1 MRVKNLRILRFKK
14 FLGCCFYMEPS
25 IQWNFKICISIPFKN
40 PIKPVTEYLSRTFQD
55 IQITKTGLLDFHKMV
70 ATVLKMFIKS

>member
-1 MRVKNLRILRFKK
+1 M
-14 FLGCCFYMEPS
+14 
-25 IQWNFKICISIPFKN
+25 PFKN

-55 IQITKTGLLDFHKMV
+55 IQITKTGLLDFHKIV